1 MDLEVAH
8 AIAPDAQK
16 VVVNARPTVEGD
28 GAYEKIGQ
36 MFESVDRQFPGAVWS
51 LSIGWGCDELSAPR
65 TWLRCGSALATA
77 QKHGTSAFDA
87 SGDTAGLECKG
98 GDDWSSPPGPDDVG
112 LDAVSSLPAM
122 TIRRR
127 HHLVDRRAG
136 GWLGE
141 HAWIDSPLSQ
151 GTSGGVSALFARPAW
166 QSGLSSNAT
175 SGIAACPGCRR
186 RRRSFHR
193 GEDRVQPAGRG
204 RCGDLAGSADLGRTH
219 GADEPVPVGAWRT
232 PAGQHQPAAVSGC
245 RGCEPAGVP
254 RYQPWRER
262 RRLVAA
268 WIRRGDRPRQPERRL
283 PGARPPGH
291 SEWCRTPMM
300 HCAVCDTDTPAAAY
314 CGTCGAHLSAQRGD
328 GRGWLRIGASA
339 AEPGEHVL
347 RLSIASTLFPHLPHR
362 SRASFRVAMALLF
375 LAMVVFAL
383 LRWQA
388 PLVAVSALGLPLL
401 FGLYMHE
408 TDIDDDLPIGSLIL
422 TAVLG
427 VALGVGWALVSGG
440 LVAQTYDAALG
451 DVETDATTVF
461 TGVAVPV
468 VTAILTLTPAV
479 VVRLLRPPPTRES
492 LDGFVIGALGAIGFT
507 AAATLTRMAPQFAT
521 GPRADTG
528 RPISELLAQAAIQG
542 VALPLTAAALGR
554 LGRRGPVVH
563 AARQHQPTTGDRAA
577 GGEHPC
583 RTGSLRHAGVDGV
596 AAVLPR
602 APRRAAPG
610 DRGDCPAGLEDWRA
624 GHAVARGAGR
634 DGSGCSTC
642 CARTATT
649 WYRRRPSARIA
660 GSPPARRRGHRASR
674 GADRRR
680 PRWYGPAT
688 RCPRTRTRRCLRLT
702 PRTRGC

>member
-1 MDLEVAH
+1 
-8 AIAPDAQK
+8 
-16 VVVNARPTVEGD
+16 
-28 GAYEKIGQ
+28 
-36 MFESVDRQFPGAVWS
+36 
-51 LSIGWGCDELSAPR
+51 
-65 TWLRCGSALATA
+65 
-77 QKHGTSAFDA
+77 
-87 SGDTAGLECKG
+87 
-98 GDDWSSPPGPDDVG
+98 
-112 LDAVSSLPAM
+112 
-122 TIRRR
+122 
-127 HHLVDRRAG
+127 
-136 GWLGE
+136 
-141 HAWIDSPLSQ
+141 
-151 GTSGGVSALFARPAW
+151 
-166 QSGLSSNAT
+166 
-175 SGIAACPGCRR
+175 
-186 RRRSFHR
+186 
-193 GEDRVQPAGRG
+193 
-204 RCGDLAGSADLGRTH
+204 
-219 GADEPVPVGAWRT
+219 
-232 PAGQHQPAAVSGC
+232 
-245 RGCEPAGVP
+245 
-254 RYQPWRER
+254 
-262 RRLVAA
+262 
-268 WIRRGDRPRQPERRL
+268 
-283 PGARPPGH
+283 
-291 SEWCRTPMM
+291 MM

-542 VALPLTAAALGR
+542 VALPLTAAALGGLVGAALWFTR
-554 LGRRGPVVH
+554 PTNTSRRPATVLLAVSILVALVLYATLGLTESLPFFQGLHVGLHLAIAVIALLALRIGVQAMLLHEEQDETDPAQHVLCPHCDHVVPET
-563 AARQHQPTTGDRAA
+563 AFCPNCGVATRAA
-577 GGEHPC
+577 S
-583 RTGSLRHAGVDGV
+583 RTSRV
-596 AAVLPR
+596 A
-602 APRRAAPG
+602 
-610 DRGDCPAGLEDWRA
+610 
-624 GHAVARGAGR
+624 
-634 DGSGCSTC
+634 
-642 CARTATT
+642 
-649 WYRRRPSARIA
+649 RRRPPEAPVVRPGYAVPADSYETVPAPYTTHTRLLTALAAGAAVATAAAVTVSVLATPSVPRFVCPPDCGQPPIGKPVETNPWFMSSDGRFSVQYPRPGTAYEVTFDPGGVNVDFTAGDTGRMQFFGLPAQGRTSKQIA
-660 GSPPARRRGHRASR
+660 EDLVGEKYPNATTDYEIPNALVGYQP
-674 GADRRR
+674 G
-680 PRWYGPAT
+680 YGVVKDEYPQDSSGTFT
-688 RCPRTRTRRCLRLT
+688 RLRLLVMVAIKNNYALVAVAIG
-702 PRTRGC
+702 PYHQFSPEFGSGHPSGVNMQLALDMGKYVNSFIWRDNSRR